1 MPKRVSAV
9 VISVSGLIWTLTT
22 ATSSLMACVLCA
34 NQGDPLSVEIER
46 ARLVVFGAVTSSRLK
61 PNAVEGVS
69 EFAIEAVLKDDGSL
83 KDRKSIPIS
92 RYVPAN
98 PSIKFLVFIDVV
110 DGTFDAYRSLVF
122 RSNRVV
128 DYLRRMPARAQS
140 GSSDQ
145 NVARLKY
152 LFDYLNDTEPEI
164 AADAFKEFAVTSDRD
179 VALAAPHFSAEKLRQ
194 WLIDPKTDPSRL
206 SLYGYLLGACGSRA
220 ADAALLKNSILRPDE
235 RLANAVDGL
244 LAGLIQLDPEEG
256 WRLAKELLQRGDLSF
271 VRKRGI
277 LTTLAFLYSAHRE
290 AVQEQVAAITG
301 LMLLQPDIMDL
312 AIEHLRRW
320 QLWTHTEQILSQY
333 GKPAASAPMTQRSII
348 RYALSC
354 AAVEGHPKAKP
365 FLEDLRRSSP
375 DLVKEVEEGLRND
388 ALPR

>member
-1 MPKRVSAV
+1 MPTRVLAV
-9 VISVSGLIWTLTT
+9 VVSLASLIWAWTASTSPLT
-22 ATSSLMACVLCA
+22 ACVLCA

-83 KDRKSIPIS
+83 KERKSIPIS

-128 DYLRRMPARAQS
+128 DYLRRMPAKAQPGS
-140 GSSDQ
+140 GAT

-152 LFDYLNDTEPEI
+152 LFDYLNDAEAEI
-164 AADAFKEFAVTSDRD
+164 AADAFKEFAMTNDRE
-179 VALAAPHFSAEKLRQ
+179 VALAAPHFSPEKLRQ
-194 WLIDPKTDPSRL
+194 WLVDPKTDPSRL

-220 ADAALLKNSILRPDE
+220 ADAPLLKNSILQPDE

-244 LAGLIQLDPEEG
+244 LAGLIQLAPEDG
-256 WRLAKELLQRGDLSF
+256 WQLAKELLQRGNLSF

-277 LTTLAFLYSAHRE
+277 LTTLAFLYAAHRE
-290 AVQEQVAAITG
+290 SVQEQVTAIAG
-301 LMLLQPDIMDL
+301 LMLHQADIMDL

-320 QLWTHTEQILSQY
+320 QLWTHTELILSQY
-333 GKPAASAPMTQRSII
+333 GTPAASAPMTQRSII

-354 AAVEGHPKAKP
+354 AAVEGHPKAKA
-365 FLEDLRRSSP
+365 FLADLRRSSP
-375 DLVKEVEEGLRND
+375 ALVKEIEEGLRND